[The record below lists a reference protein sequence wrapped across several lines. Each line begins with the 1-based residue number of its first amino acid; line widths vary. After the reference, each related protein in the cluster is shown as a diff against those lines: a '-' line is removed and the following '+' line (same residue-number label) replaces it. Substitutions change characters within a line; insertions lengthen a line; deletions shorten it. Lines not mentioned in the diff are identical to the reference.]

1 MVSLVSHRI
10 ASPGRARMAGEID
23 GAGRRSGTRLPDCSE
38 PVEARPEPS
47 GRLRRLLIVDADL
60 TLFELLQ
67 EWLAGQGC
75 QLDRGCTGGDIP
87 CQNYDLIIVDVPY
100 PRQRGAS
107 AMDRIACAHR
117 GTPILAV
124 SSAFYAANEGSGAV
138 ARALGV
144 AGVLAKPLRRE
155 ALIGAVG
162 RLIAAAS

>member
-1 MVSLVSHRI
+1 MSSPVSLVSNRVL
-10 ASPGRARMAGEID
+10 PGRERMAGKTSS
-23 GAGRRSGTRLPDCSE
+23 AGTRPGTGLPAPGEQSAG
-38 PVEARPEPS
+38 PA
-47 GRLRRLLIVDADL
+47 GRLRRVLVVDADL

-67 EWLAGQGC
+67 EWLAGEGC
-75 QLDRGCTGGDIP
+75 RLDRGCTGDGTP
-87 CQNYDLIIVDVPY
+87 HEYDLIIVDVPY

-107 AMDRIACAHR
+107 AMDRIACAHG

-138 ARALGV
+138 SRALGV

-155 ALIGAVG
+155 ALIGTVD